1 MIPISQI
8 NIGGD
13 PLLTPTNGYNIEEQL
28 RQLELRRQSLES
40 LKQLNPQAMPN
51 SSIIW
56 NQIDEEVKVLSNEQL
71 QKLFEN
77 EDYVRTYTRIQELV
91 SAEILNLVKP
101 RIESSSEGKQLLQEQ
116 LNIVRRMKP
125 KIVEDSNREV
135 ELFRR
140 FREFSKTNPDVTYD
154 DFLKQ
159 MNV

>member
-1 MIPISQI
+1 MMPVSQI

-13 PLLTPTNGYNIEEQL
+13 PLLSTQGFNIEEQL

-40 LKQLNPQAMPN
+40 MKQLNPQAMPN
-51 SSIIW
+51 PSVIW
-56 NQIDEEVKVLSNEQL
+56 NEIDSEVKVLSNEQL

-77 EDYVRTYTRIQELV
+77 EDYVRIYARIQELV
-91 SAEILNLVKP
+91 NAEILNLVKG
-101 RIESSSEGKQLLQEQ
+101 RIESTPEGKQLLQEQ
-116 LNIVRRMKP
+116 LTLVRKMKP

-140 FREFSKTNPDVTYD
+140 FREFSKANPDVTYE

-159 MNV
+159 LSI

>member
-1 MIPISQI
+1 MIPVSQI

-13 PLLTPTNGYNIEEQL
+13 PLLTTQGFNIEEQL

-40 LKQLNPQAMPN
+40 MKQLNPQAIPN
-51 SSIIW
+51 TSIIW
-56 NQIDEEVKVLSNEQL
+56 NEIDAEVKVLSNEQL

-101 RIESSSEGKQLLQEQ
+101 RIESTPEGKQLLQEQ
-116 LNIVRRMKP
+116 LKLVRKMKP

-140 FREFSKTNPDVTYD
+140 FREFSKTNPEVTYD
-154 DFLKQ
+154 EFLKQ
-159 MNV
+159 ISI

>member
-1 MIPISQI
+1 MIPVSQI

-13 PLLTPTNGYNIEEQL
+13 PLLTTQGYNIEEQL

-56 NQIDEEVKVLSNEQL
+56 NEIDSEVKVLSNEQL

-77 EDYVRTYTRIQELV
+77 EDYVRIYSRIQELV
-91 SAEILNLVKP
+91 NAEILNLVKP
-101 RIESSSEGKQLLQEQ
+101 RIESSPEGKQLLQEQ

-125 KIVEDSNREV
+125 KIIEDSNREV

-140 FREFSKTNPDVTYD
+140 FKEFSKTNPDVTYD

-159 MNV
+159 MTI

>member
-1 MIPISQI
+1 MIPVSQI

-13 PLLTPTNGYNIEEQL
+13 PLLGAQGYNIEEQL

-40 LKQLNPQAMPN
+40 MKQLNTQAIPN

-56 NQIDEEVKVLSNEQL
+56 NQIDDEVKTLSTEQL

-77 EDYVRTYTRIQELV
+77 EDYSRIYMRIQELV

-101 RIESSSEGKQLLQEQ
+101 RIESTPEGKQLLQEQ
-116 LNIVRRMKP
+116 LNLVRKMKP

-140 FREFSKTNPDVTYD
+140 FREFSKANPDVTYD
-154 DFLKQ
+154 EFLKKL
-159 MNV
+159 NT

>member
-1 MIPISQI
+1 MIPVSQI

-13 PLLTPTNGYNIEEQL
+13 PLLTTQGYNIEEQL

-77 EDYVRTYTRIQELV
+77 DDYVRIYTRIQELV
-91 SAEILNLVKP
+91 NTEILNLVKP
-101 RIESSSEGKQLLQEQ
+101 RIESSPEGKQLLQEQ
-116 LNIVRRMKP
+116 LSIVRKMKP

-159 MNV
+159 KNI

>member
-28 RQLELRRQSLES
+28 RQLEARKQALES
-40 LKQLNPQAMPN
+40 MKQLNPQAMPT
-51 SSIIW
+51 SVIW
-56 NQIDEEVKVLSNEQL
+56 NEIDTEVKVLSQEQL

-77 EDYVRTYTRIQELV
+77 EDYVRTYVRIQELV
-91 SAEILNLVKP
+91 NAEILNIVKP
-101 RIESSSEGKQLLQEQ
+101 RIESTPEGRQLLQEQ
-116 LNIVRRMKP
+116 LNLVRKMKP
-125 KIVEDSNREV
+125 KIVEDTNREV

-140 FREFSKTNPDVTYD
+140 FREFSKTNPDVTYEE
-154 DFLKQ
+154 FIKQ

>member
-1 MIPISQI
+1 MIPVSQI

-13 PLLTPTNGYNIEEQL
+13 PLLSTQGYNIEEQL

-56 NQIDEEVKVLSNEQL
+56 NEIDSEVKVLSNEQL

-77 EDYVRTYTRIQELV
+77 DDYVRIYSRIQELV
-91 SAEILNLVKP
+91 NAEILNLVKP

-159 MNV
+159 MNI

>member
-1 MIPISQI
+1 MIPVSQI

-13 PLLTPTNGYNIEEQL
+13 PLLNTQGFNIEEQL
-28 RQLELRRQSLES
+28 RQLDLRKQALES
-40 LKQLNPQAMPN
+40 MKQLNPQAIPN
-51 SSIIW
+51 TSIIW
-56 NQIDEEVKVLSNEQL
+56 NEIDAEVKVLSNEQL

-101 RIESSSEGKQLLQEQ
+101 RIESTPEGKQLLQEQ
-116 LNIVRRMKP
+116 LKLVRKMKP

-140 FREFSKTNPDVTYD
+140 FREFSKTNPEVTYD
-154 DFLKQ
+154 EFLKQ
-159 MNV
+159 ISI

>member
-1 MIPISQI
+1 MIPVSQI

-13 PLLTPTNGYNIEEQL
+13 PLLTTQGYNIEEQL

-56 NQIDEEVKVLSNEQL
+56 NEIDSEVKVLSNEQL

-77 EDYVRTYTRIQELV
+77 EDYVRIYTRIQELV
-91 SAEILNLVKP
+91 NTEILNLVKP
-101 RIESSSEGKQLLQEQ
+101 RIESSLEGKQLLQEQ